1 MRSSK
6 SFHDTNHE
14 PYNPSTTKQTKI
26 LQNRLKK
33 EINNKF
39 TKNDRHD

>member
-6 SFHDTNHE
+6 SLHGDNNDL
-14 PYNPSTTKQTKI
+14 YNLSTIKNTKI
-26 LQNRLKK
+26 LHNRLKK

-39 TKNDRHD
+39 MKNDRHD

>member
-6 SFHDTNHE
+6 SLHGDNNDR
-14 PYNPSTTKQTKI
+14 YNLSTMKNTKI

-39 TKNDRHD
+39 LKNDRHD

>member
-6 SFHDTNHE
+6 SLHGDNNHG
-14 PYNPSTTKQTKI
+14 YSLSSINNTKI

-33 EINNKF
+33 EINYKF
-39 TKNDRHD
+39 LKNDRHD